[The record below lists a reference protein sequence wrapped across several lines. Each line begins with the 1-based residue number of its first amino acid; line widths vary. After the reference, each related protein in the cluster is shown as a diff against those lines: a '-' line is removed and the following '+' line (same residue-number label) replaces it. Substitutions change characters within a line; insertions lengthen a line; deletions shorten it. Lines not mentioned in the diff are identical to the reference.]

1 MYVQSAVTKAATEGT
16 IDHLETTL
24 PAASPVFV
32 YDTDLSKWPEVIS
45 QDMRE
50 YWTQCGSED
59 CQHPDVNFEASK
71 IVDGD
76 RRARYSKCLFT
87 YLHPLTERR
96 NSRTWLCYSPLDT
109 CFAFTASYSLV
120 SAFPSLEGA
129 MIGKM
134 LLEVLKSMN
143 GPMFMF
149 HLSPN

>member
-1 MYVQSAVTKAATEGT
+1 M
-16 IDHLETTL
+16 
-24 PAASPVFV
+24 
-32 YDTDLSKWPEVIS
+32 EV
-45 QDMRE
+45 
-50 YWTQCGSED
+50 
-59 CQHPDVNFEASK
+59 K
-71 IVDGD
+71 IVSIPMLTLRHQRSLMEIDEPD
-76 RRARYSKCLFT
+76 ILNACLPIFIRSQREEIR
-87 YLHPLTERR
+87 ERGCVILR
-96 NSRTWLCYSPLDT
+96 ELDT